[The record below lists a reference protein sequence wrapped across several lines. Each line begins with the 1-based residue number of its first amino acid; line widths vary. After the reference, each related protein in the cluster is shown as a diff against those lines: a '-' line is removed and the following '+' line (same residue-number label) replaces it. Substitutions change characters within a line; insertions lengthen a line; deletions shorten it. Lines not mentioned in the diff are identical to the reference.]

1 MTSTVWMHGRQDEA
15 APTAA
20 QLPLSRV
27 LLCRRTDAGQE
38 LVLKLSGP
46 EKSDYLNFVI
56 KDDSTG
62 RWWVCQAEAS
72 FGVQTC
78 SASAL

>member
-1 MTSTVWMHGRQDEA
+1 MTSTVWMHERQGEA
-15 APTAA
+15 APTTA
-20 QLPLSRV
+20 QLPPSRR

-72 FGVQTC
+72 FAVQTC
-78 SASAL
+78 SASAA

>member
-1 MTSTVWMHGRQDEA
+1 M
-15 APTAA
+15 
-20 QLPLSRV
+20 
-27 LLCRRTDAGQE
+27 
-38 LVLKLSGP
+38 LKLSGP

-72 FGVQTC
+72 SVVQTC
-78 SASAL
+78 TASAPRWECSINQKHASTTPAILKKIDFTAPFGNAASIEM